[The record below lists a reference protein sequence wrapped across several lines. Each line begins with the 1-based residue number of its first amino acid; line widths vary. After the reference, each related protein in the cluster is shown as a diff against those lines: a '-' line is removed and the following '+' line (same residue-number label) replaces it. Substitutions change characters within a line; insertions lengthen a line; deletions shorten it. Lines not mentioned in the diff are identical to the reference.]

1 MSRIYD
7 ELKRAQRER
16 IEKME
21 SAGDNALPER
31 RCSPRVELSVPV
43 YVYGHSGE
51 AREPFHEE
59 TTSIVV
65 NANGALVA
73 LASPVQLGQR
83 LLLTNAGTR
92 EERQCR
98 VVHFGAVKAPH
109 ALVAVAFS
117 EPSPDFWMPAS

>member
-16 IEKME
+16 MKKIE
-21 SAGDNALPER
+21 SAGDSLPER
-31 RCSPRVELSVPV
+31 RGSPRIEMRVPV
-43 YVYGHSGE
+43 FVYGHGGE
-51 AREPFHEE
+51 ACEPFHEE

-73 LASPVQLGQR
+73 LKSRVEFGQR
-83 LLLTNAGTR
+83 LLLTNAGTH

-98 VVHFGAVKAPH
+98 VVRFHVAGAPH
-109 ALVAVAFS
+109 GLVAIAFTES
-117 EPSPDFWMPAS
+117 SPDFWSAAT

>member
-16 IEKME
+16 MEKME
-21 SAGDNALPER
+21 GASDVLPER
-31 RCSPRVELSVPV
+31 RGSPRIEMRVPV
-43 YVYGHSGE
+43 FVYGHGGD
-51 AREPFHEE
+51 ARDPFHEQ

-73 LASPVQLGQR
+73 LKSRVEFGQR
-83 LLLTNAGTR
+83 LLLTNAGTH

-98 VVHFGAVKAPH
+98 VVRLDADAPD
-109 ALVAVAFS
+109 ALVAIAFS
-117 EPSPDFWMPAS
+117 EPSPDFWTPAS

>member
-16 IEKME
+16 MEKIV
-21 SAGDNALPER
+21 SAGDQFPEHR
-31 RCSPRVELSVPV
+31 SSPRVEMRVPV
-43 YVYGHSGE
+43 FVYGHGGD

-73 LASPVQLGQR
+73 LNSRVEFGQR
-83 LLLTNAGTR
+83 LLLTNAGTY
-92 EERQCR
+92 EERQCQ
-98 VVHFGAVKAPH
+98 VVHVDSAAAPH
-109 ALVAVAFS
+109 AVVAIAFS
-117 EPSPDFWMPAS
+117 EPSPDFWTPAS